1 MSGITTLG
9 GALLFL
15 GASVLTGNLVFT
27 RFFGAVPYAGGK
39 LKASARLGLYL
50 TCAMTLAS
58 LVAQPV
64 YQLLVSLE
72 ADYLSP
78 LCFLLVS
85 LGAAGLV
92 ILAVKLFHA
101 KEYEAMGGAW
111 KLMLLDSALL
121 GVVLLNAWS
130 GYDLIK
136 SVLSGLF
143 GGLGFTFAVVL
154 LAGIRDRLSTSKVPA
169 ALRGLPI
176 TLISA
181 GLISLAFLGFMGM
194 FH

>member
-15 GASVLTGNLVFT
+15 GASVLTGNLVFA
-27 RFFGAVPYAGGK
+27 RFFGAVPYAAGK
-39 LKASARLGLYL
+39 LKASVRLGLYL
-50 TCAMTLAS
+50 TCAMTLSS
-58 LVAQPV
+58 LAAQPV
-64 YQLLVSLE
+64 YQLLVSMQ
-72 ADYLSP
+72 ADYLSA
-78 LCFLLVS
+78 LCFLLLS
-85 LGAAGLV
+85 LGAAALV
-92 ILAVKLFHA
+92 ILCVKRFNA
-101 KEYEAMGGAW
+101 KEYEALGGAW

-121 GVVLLNAWS
+121 GIVLLNAWS
-130 GYDLIK
+130 GYDLLK

-143 GGLGFTFAVVL
+143 GGLGFTLAVAL
-154 LAGIRDRLSTSKVPA
+154 LAGVRERLSASKVPA

-181 GLISLAFLGFMGM
+181 GLISMAFLGFMGM

>member
-1 MSGITTLG
+1 MSITTLG

-15 GASVLTGNLVFT
+15 GACVLTGNLVFT
-27 RFFGAVPYAGGK
+27 RFFGVVPYAGGK
-39 LKASARLGLYL
+39 IGVSVRLGLYI

-64 YQLLVSLE
+64 YQLLLSLE
-72 ADYLSP
+72 AGYLGAF
-78 LCFLLVS
+78 CFLLLS
-85 LGAAGLV
+85 MGATALV
-92 ILAVKLFHA
+92 ILAVKAFNPA
-101 KEYEAMGGAW
+101 AYKEMSGAW
-111 KLMLLDSALL
+111 KLILLDSVLL
-121 GVVLLNAWS
+121 GVTLFNTWS
-130 GYDLIK
+130 GYDLLK

-143 GGLGFTFAVVL
+143 SGLGFMLAVLL
-154 LAGIRDRLSTSKVPA
+154 LAGVQERLSTSKVPA